1 MRILMP
7 FSLKIV
13 LYFVKDTIQME
24 FLMQQEL
31 NTHHS
36 ILINPLG
43 SKYKTKIILAPILNL
58 DQSTQ

>member
-31 NTHHS
+31 NTLHS

>member
-1 MRILMP
+1 MQILML

-13 LYFVKDTIQME
+13 LYFVRDTILME

-31 NTHHS
+31 NTHHY
-36 ILINPLG
+36 IWINHLG

-58 DQSTQ
+58 DQSTL